1 MCATKILDVCV
12 RPTRIRREPCGR
24 RDSMAHLTGQRL
36 KITWYQT
43 TDMIELAFAI
53 PAAEGEQPE
62 EREATDESLT
72 LVWAPINF
80 QANFY
85 KPMRG
90 VSARWKVT
98 GRGKIEVQLRKGQG
112 QAGGWKQPFE
122 TSLPYL
128 FKNVFG
134 PAVEL
139 GTFCNPQSP
148 IPLHACSDA
157 RPPRPPRSAVVQWN
171 KWDPDAD
178 VDLDAPARATPK
190 ATDVDDKIL
199 QQTADVAKALGGMP
213 MPSGVKPAD
222 ELEQEM
228 AVRFCDA
235 APLYLDSSGG
245 DTPQPVDASDAAS
258 PATEPTSAGSVDVTD
273 STSAGGTGG
282 GKEYAYAWLRDWDT
296 FRIEQRMVTM
306 ASFWNEM
313 DASTRHSA
321 ALRLVAI
328 LKEGDASLNQLE
340 SGIKGGNISAL
351 KLDTSVYKAVARP
364 ARWNE
369 TFARM
374 IAAEQVTV
382 MELCF
387 TALPFDEKK
396 VVVATF
402 M

>member
-1 MCATKILDVCV
+1 
-12 RPTRIRREPCGR
+12 
-24 RDSMAHLTGQRL
+24 MAHLTGQRL

-128 FKNVFG
+128 FKN
-134 PAVEL
+134 
-139 GTFCNPQSP
+139 
-148 IPLHACSDA
+148 
-157 RPPRPPRSAVVQWN
+157 WN

-222 ELEQEM
+222 ELEREM

-306 ASFWNEM
+306 ANFWNEM